1 MKASSCRA
9 NFGEQGGLKMFARS
23 VGAVVCVCSAV
34 SSVAVR
40 AESPWPFAIV
50 RSYGSLAVNANFTR
64 SILKAQER
72 HPGLVDEVWAGG
84 SCLLDADETFE
95 RDVIAANRPLAEE
108 LRRHGI
114 AFSFQ
119 QGMTFGHGPDG
130 LEHPG
135 FDEADWAVDWTGRRL
150 KGMFCP
156 TAPAAYAT
164 NRRFAER
171 VMKELR
177 PVSYWPDDD
186 LRYSKGRICFCE
198 RCLGLFSRKTGG
210 DWTREALNEALFGKC
225 PSKDVREAW
234 LAFHRENLGAFA
246 RAYREAA
253 DAASPECRLGIQLV
267 QSYADYNGRD
277 YAPLVASLSGDGKR
291 PVGLRPGACVY
302 TDRSPREI
310 FRKALYVMNEAARSR
325 RYGPIGQICYESEN
339 WPHVSSEKS
348 PAFQMVENA
357 LALAAGC
364 DSLALYWGTDVNRES
379 DENYAFYFDTFARW
393 KPFLLA
399 LRDGCR
405 GTEPCGVAEWR
416 GGNEAATGWWHWREE
431 DAELRLME
439 NAVPLSAPDARVEAR
454 WLTARRVE
462 ALAEGD
468 VRRLFAQPVLL
479 DVAAFAALQ
488 EKFRETAFLKS
499 VRLEPVDFGALQAEQ
514 VMEEVFADGAH
525 ARDVLKCIVPQTTNV
540 IRRSRLSLA
549 PDACGTCA
557 IPTGFGGMAVL
568 VQDLSSPWLWTGPR
582 RKAILDALDAAIP
595 GGAAAR
601 LLTGGYCVAPIV
613 RTDARG
619 RVKGVFLLN
628 ASPGETPPLELSVR
642 CPAGRA
648 CRLRTEAG
656 EASAAV
662 VRRRGEEVVLRIP
675 SIPGWRPVWLEFP

>member
-1 MKASSCRA
+1 MKMIFLNAC
-9 NFGEQGGLKMFARS
+9 LCLM
-23 VGAVVCVCSAV
+23 GA
-34 SSVAVR
+34 VAVR

-50 RSYGSLAVNANFTR
+50 RSYGSLGGNAAFTR
-64 SILKAQER
+64 ALLKAQER
-72 HPGLVDEVWAGG
+72 HPGLVEEVWAA
-84 SCLLDADETFE
+84 SSAHLFATDEEFA
-95 RDVIAANRPLAEE
+95 RDIVAANLPLAAD

-114 AFSFQ
+114 VVSFQ

-130 LEHPG
+130 WDHPG
-135 FDEADWAVDWTGRRL
+135 YAETDWAVDWTGKRL

-156 TAPAAYAT
+156 TAPAAYAV

-171 VMKELR
+171 VMKELK
-177 PVSYWPDDD
+177 PASYWPDDD
-186 LRYSKGRICFCE
+186 LRYSKGRICLCE
-198 RCLGLFSRKTGG
+198 RCLGLFGQKTGK
-210 DWTREALNEALFGKC
+210 DWTRETLNEALFGKA
-225 PSKDVREAW
+225 PSKAAREAW
-234 LAFHRENLGAFA
+234 LDFHRENLGKFA

-253 DAASPECRLGIQLV
+253 DAVLPECRLGIQLV

-277 YAPLVASLSGDGKR
+277 YGPLVQGLAGAANR

-302 TDRSPREI
+302 TDRTPREI
-310 FRKALYVMNEAARSR
+310 FRKALYVMNESARSR
-325 RYGPIGQICYESEN
+325 HYGPIGQICYEAEN
-339 WPHVSSEKS
+339 WPHVSAEKN
-348 PAFQMVENA
+348 PVFQMVECS

-364 DSLALYWGTDVNRES
+364 DSLALYWGTDANRES
-379 DENYAFYFDTFARW
+379 DENYAYYFDTFAKW

-399 LRDGCR
+399 VRDGCR

-416 GGNEAATGWWHWREE
+416 GADEAATDEWHWREE

-439 NAVPLSAPDARVEAR
+439 NAVPLTAPDARVEAR
-454 WLTARRVE
+454 WLTAKRVK
-462 ALAEGD
+462 ALAED
-468 VRRLFAQPVLL
+468 DIPVLFSKAVLL
-479 DVAAFAALQ
+479 DVAAFAELQ
-488 EKFRETAFLKS
+488 KRFPGVLFLKS
-499 VRLEPVDFGALQAEQ
+499 VRLEAFDFGALQSST
-514 VMEEVFADGAH
+514 VVEEVFPDGAR
-525 ARDVLKCIVPQTTNV
+525 AREVLGHIVPQAKSGV
-540 IRRSRLSLA
+540 IGCSRLTLH
-549 PDACGTCA
+549 PDSYGTCRVE
-557 IPTGFGGMAVL
+557 TGFGGAAVL
-568 VQDLSSPWLWTGPR
+568 VQDLSSQWLWTSPR

-642 CPAGRA
+642 RPAGRA
-648 CRLRTEAG
+648 CRLRTEVG